1 MTQII
6 YMMVKEMLLSLIGR
20 VAWQAIFERASTR
33 LVIFSLRKLESYSTN
48 SVVRETVA
56 DVINSLRGKGLK
68 VIEEESDESLLGAS
82 TK

>member
-33 LVIFSLRKLESYSTN
+33 LVIFGLKKLEGYSTN
-48 SVVRETVA
+48 QVVDDTVN
-56 DVINSLRGKGLK
+56 DIINSLRGKGLK
-68 VIEEESDESLLGAS
+68 VIDD
-82 TK
+82 KDI

>member
-1 MTQII
+1 MTQIV

-48 SVVRETVA
+48 SVAKETVN
-56 DVINSLRGKGLK
+56 DIINSLRGKGLK
-68 VIEEESDESLLGAS
+68 VIDE
-82 TK
+82 KEI

>member
-1 MTQII
+1 
-6 YMMVKEMLLSLIGR
+6 MVKEMLLSLIGR